1 LQSIKIGYLQCIGGI
16 SGDMFLGA
24 LIDAGVK
31 IEELRSIISLLPI
44 ENFNLSCEKSK
55 RGGIE
60 GTLVKV
66 NLGKNPKNYRN
77 VDTLINLLENSSI
90 PDSIV
95 LKSKKVI
102 EEIGLA
108 EKRIHGNERADL
120 HELGTADT
128 LVDIVGSI
136 AGLDILGI
144 EELYCSPLP
153 TGSGTFQSHHGPI
166 IAPAP
171 ASAMIIKNT
180 NIPTTPPP
188 KNLSQTG
195 EMITPTGT
203 AIVAITATFDQP
215 AMTIN
220 NIGYG
225 LGSRNPSEYPNIIE
239 LRIGHKTASNTIT
252 KLKLIETNIDDMNHE
267 IIPYVCEQLL
277 ELGCRDVWT
286 TPVNMK
292 KGRPGIVLSVL
303 ASADIE
309 RKIITM
315 ILRETTTLGVRVKE
329 VDRYESDRSI
339 HSITSS
345 LGHVRVKAKL
355 LDGAVLS
362 ISPEFEDC
370 RKIAIE
376 NGYPLLDVMKTIQQE
391 ASQLLVGSKLPIKTV

>member
-1 LQSIKIGYLQCIGGI
+1 MKIGYLQCVGGI

-24 LIDAGVK
+24 LVDAGVK
-31 IEELRSIISLLPI
+31 IEELRSIVSLLPI
-44 ENFNLSCEKSK
+44 ENLTLSCEKSK

-66 NLGKNPKNYRN
+66 NLGDNPKNYQN
-77 VDTLINLLENSSI
+77 VEALIELLEKSGI
-90 PDSIV
+90 PDQIV
-95 LKSKKVI
+95 EKSKKVI

-108 EKRIHGNERADL
+108 EKRVHGNERAHL

-128 LVDIVGSI
+128 LVDIIGSI
-136 AGLDILGI
+136 AGLEILGI

-153 TGSGTFQSHHGPI
+153 TGSGIFHSHHGPV

-171 ASAMIIKNT
+171 ASAMIIRQS

-188 KNLSQTG
+188 KNLPNTG

-203 AIVAITATFDQP
+203 AIVATTATFDQP
-215 AMTIN
+215 SMTIT

-225 LGSRNPSEYPNIIE
+225 LGSRNPAEYPNIIE
-239 LRIGHKTASNTIT
+239 LRIGCKIHRNKTTD
-252 KLKLIETNIDDMNHE
+252 LKLIETNIDDMNHE
-267 IIPYVCEQLL
+267 IVPYVCERLL
-277 ELGCRDVWT
+277 EIGCKDVWT

-292 KGRPGIVLSVL
+292 KGRPGIILSAL
-303 ASADIE
+303 ATADIE
-309 RKIITM
+309 RKVVTM

-329 VDRYESDRSI
+329 VERYEADRAI
-339 HSITSS
+339 HEIESS
-345 LGHVRVKAKL
+345 LGRVRVKAKL
-355 LDGAVLS
+355 LDGIVLS

-376 NGYPLLDVMKTIQQE
+376 KDYPLLDVMKTVQQE
-391 ASQLLVGSKLPIKTV
+391 ASQQLVGSKLPIENF